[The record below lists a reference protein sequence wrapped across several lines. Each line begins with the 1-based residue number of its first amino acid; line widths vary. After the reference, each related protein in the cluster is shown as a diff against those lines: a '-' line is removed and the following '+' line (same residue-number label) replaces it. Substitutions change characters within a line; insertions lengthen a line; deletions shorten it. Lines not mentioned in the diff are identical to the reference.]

1 MNQTPE
7 MVLFS
12 SSCTG
17 HYTIE
22 WLHRQGKKSTH
33 TEKNRFLAQ
42 KGVFHMKLYQVSLNS
57 INMVKQF
64 IDVTTVQDCE
74 IDVLSGRYVVDGKS
88 IMALFSIDLNR
99 PVNVRFH
106 GSDEESQ
113 KFLAQAQ
120 AEGLTIVEIAE
131 L

>member
-1 MNQTPE
+1 
-7 MVLFS
+7 
-12 SSCTG
+12 
-17 HYTIE
+17 
-22 WLHRQGKKSTH
+22 
-33 TEKNRFLAQ
+33 
-42 KGVFHMKLYQVSLNS
+42 MKLYQVSLNS

-106 GSDEESQ
+106 GSEEESQ
-113 KFLAQAQ
+113 QFLAQAQ

>member
-1 MNQTPE
+1 
-7 MVLFS
+7 
-12 SSCTG
+12 
-17 HYTIE
+17 
-22 WLHRQGKKSTH
+22 
-33 TEKNRFLAQ
+33 
-42 KGVFHMKLYQVSLNS
+42 MKLYQVSLNS

-106 GSDEESQ
+106 GNEEESQ
-113 KFLAQAQ
+113 KFLTQAQ

>member
-1 MNQTPE
+1 
-7 MVLFS
+7 
-12 SSCTG
+12 
-17 HYTIE
+17 
-22 WLHRQGKKSTH
+22 
-33 TEKNRFLAQ
+33 
-42 KGVFHMKLYQVSLNS
+42 MKLYQVSLNS

-106 GSDEESQ
+106 GNEEESQ
-113 KFLAQAQ
+113 QFLAQAQ

>member
-1 MNQTPE
+1 
-7 MVLFS
+7 
-12 SSCTG
+12 
-17 HYTIE
+17 
-22 WLHRQGKKSTH
+22 
-33 TEKNRFLAQ
+33 
-42 KGVFHMKLYQVSLNS
+42 MKLYQVSLNS

-106 GSDEESQ
+106 GSEEESQ